1 MKDEIFPQWGDLDDG
16 KESVWACEWFI
27 DENQDGETVFMTVQY
42 KFQEEFVLSYKEID
56 QAIVNSSVQELL
68 ASYIKEDITDKDL
81 EEIVDFFNRWLS
93 IVDNDGHID
102 VEFDDEDVSE
112 RDEDYVSTEYRTL
125 H

>member
-27 DENQDGETVFMTVQY
+27 DENQDSETVFMTVQY

>member
-102 VEFDDEDVSE
+102 VKFDDEDVSE